1 MMPDRNE
8 EMGAM
13 SVLHLRKELEERP
26 VTVEVADVAIRSFD
40 LAKDVAAW
48 LTLRDRAVA
57 WLKPT
62 ARTWTAKDFRAE
74 MSGKAWWREDW
85 TWLAVAGDTGAT
97 VVGAVTLAVREGATG
112 SVPVVHWLLVDPRWR
127 RRGIAR
133 LLMSRLE
140 EAAWKAGW
148 RELQLETHV
157 NWSEA
162 VAFYQSI
169 GFEPV

>member
-1 MMPDRNE
+1 MLVRPPD
-8 EMGAM
+8 A
-13 SVLHLRKELEERP
+13 SV
-26 VTVEVADVAIRSFD
+26 VAGIRVRTIKLPGDVP
-40 LAKDVAAW
+40 AW

-62 ARTWTAKDFRAE
+62 ARTWAAADFRAE

-85 TWLAVAGDTGAT
+85 TWLAVSEDAQSSI
-97 VVGAVTLAVREGATG
+97 VGAVTLAVREGAGG
-112 SVPVVHWLLVDPRWR
+112 SVAVVHWLLVDPRWR

-133 LLMSRLE
+133 LLLARLE